1 VGKAVP
7 EQDAKRID
15 QYIRNATVKIYVNGS
30 FTGTG
35 FFISPE
41 GYVLT
46 AYHCVD
52 FEAGKIELATPFDG
66 KVAAQ
71 LQPEKSL
78 RDYDLAILKTN
89 HQPSHCIPLGKIT
102 PDLVSDRVV
111 TIGYP
116 ASHLALN
123 QEVGTYKGYISRWR
137 EDGLVELS
145 DAIKGKGQSGG
156 SVYHYGTGRVIGVV
170 TDRYKE
176 GTMVDS
182 GLATRLDR
190 LFAKWP
196 ELLELNQASAELW
209 DRRLQALQRAESKH
223 PIVFAMLPEDGASK
237 LLVAAL
243 RKIFEEQWGCQVLTV
258 HDRHYGDS
266 TLGNLRTH
274 LEQAAV
280 FVADV
285 SGADP
290 EVMFMLGAAQFALS
304 QVPMV
309 LLTQASGRLPQPLQG
324 RVVVSYDG
332 AVADLAD
339 KLEERLSKIEPLQ
352 QVLNEPGREH
362 FLSMS
367 RLQIL
372 SRLPLGEK
380 TWQRLQERYPT
391 QEAWQ
396 EASGAV
402 VASLLGAE
410 ADLGGVLLKRVQ
422 EVVG

>member
-1 VGKAVP
+1 MP
-7 EQDAKRID
+7 EQDVKRIE
-15 QYIRNATVKIYVNGS
+15 QYIRNATVKIYINGS

-66 KVAAQ
+66 KVVAQ

-78 RDYDLAILKTN
+78 PAYDLAILKTN

-102 PDLVSDRVV
+102 QDRVSDGVV

-116 ASHLALN
+116 ASHLASN

-137 EDGLVELS
+137 DDDRVELS

-182 GLATRLDR
+182 GLTTRLDR

-196 ELLELNQASAELW
+196 ELLDLNQATAELW
-209 DRRLQALQRAESKH
+209 DRRLQALQRKDSKH
-223 PIVFAMLPEDGASK
+223 PIVFVMLPENGEMAP
-237 LLVAAL
+237 LRAAL
-243 RKIFEEQWGCQVLTV
+243 KAIFEEQWGCQVLTV
-258 HDRHYGDS
+258 QDRHYGDS

-290 EVMFMLGAAQFALS
+290 EVMFMLGAGQFALS

-309 LLTQASGRLPQPLQG
+309 LLTQTPGRLPAPLQG

-332 AVADLAD
+332 AVTDLVD
-339 KLEERLSKIEPLQ
+339 PLEERLSKIEPLQ
-352 QVLNEPGREH
+352 QVLNELGREH

-367 RLQIL
+367 RLQTL
-372 SRLPLGEK
+372 SRLTLGEK

-396 EASGAV
+396 GASSAV

-410 ADLGGVLLKRVQ
+410 ADLAGVLLKRVQ
-422 EVVG
+422 EVAG

>member
-1 VGKAVP
+1 MP
-7 EQDAKRID
+7 EQDVKRIE
-15 QYIRNATVKIYVNGS
+15 QYIRNATVKIYINGS

-71 LQPEKSL
+71 LQPDKSL
-78 RDYDLAILKTN
+78 PAYDLAILKTN
-89 HQPSHCIPLGKIT
+89 HQPSHCIPLGRVT
-102 PDLVSDRVV
+102 PDRVSMSDRVV

-116 ASHLALN
+116 ASHLTSN

-137 EDGLVELS
+137 GDDLVELS

-196 ELLELNQASAELW
+196 ELLDLNQATAELW
-209 DRRLQALQRAESKH
+209 DRRLQALRRADCKH
-223 PIVFAMLPEDGASK
+223 PIVFAMLPGEGESAS
-237 LLVAAL
+237 LLAVL
-243 RKIFEEQWGCQVLTV
+243 RVIFEDRWGCQVLTV
-258 HDRHYGDS
+258 KDRQYGSS
-266 TLGNLRTH
+266 TLENLRYH
-274 LEQAAV
+274 LEQATV
-280 FVADV
+280 FVAEV
-285 SGADP
+285 SAADP
-290 EVMFMLGAAQFALS
+290 DVMFMLGAAQFALS
-304 QVPMV
+304 QVPVV
-309 LLTQASGRLPQPLQG
+309 LLTQGTGQLPQPLQG
-324 RVVVSYDG
+324 RVMVNYNST
-332 AVADLAD
+332 ATDLVPI
-339 KLEERLSKIEPLQ
+339 LEERLSKIEPLQ
-352 QVLNEPGREH
+352 QVLNEPEREH
-362 FLSMS
+362 FLSVG
-367 RLQIL
+367 RLQAM
-372 SRLPLGEK
+372 SRLPLSEK

-391 QEAWQ
+391 HEAWQ
-396 EASGAV
+396 GASETA
-402 VASLLGAE
+402 VASVLGTE
-410 ADLGGVLLKRVQ
+410 ADLAGVLLKRVSGGL
-422 EVVG
+422 V